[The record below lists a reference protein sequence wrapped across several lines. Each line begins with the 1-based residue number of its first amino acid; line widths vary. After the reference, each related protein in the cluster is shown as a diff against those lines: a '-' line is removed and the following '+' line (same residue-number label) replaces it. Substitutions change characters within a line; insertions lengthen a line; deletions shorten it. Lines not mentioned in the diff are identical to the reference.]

1 MVLHQHLFKLLSK
14 FRRLLSQLIQPT
26 FLPQQLHK
34 QLLPFFNG
42 EFWWCIFW
50 ILLIQF
56 LYQLWCRLSFR
67 YHFGSKYLGDHSTS
81 LEVYRFAREITKHYS
96 HTPAT
101 IPNFRVHWYHIDTYW
116 DSPGPQ
122 HSAHR
127 ALCHSSGTVSISDS
141 FSAWTTQSIVGIPI
155 ITGTLRLNS
164 LPSLITR
171 AT

>member
-14 FRRLLSQLIQPT
+14 FW
-26 FLPQQLHK
+26 HK

-42 EFWWCIFW
+42 EFWWCRFQ

-81 LEVYRFAREITKHYS
+81 LEVYRFAREITKHYG

-101 IPNFRVHWYHIDTYW
+101 VPNFRVHWYHINTYQEIHLVLNIVCAGPSAILLGW
-116 DSPGPQ
+116 CPSRTHSVPG
-122 HSAHR
+122 
-127 ALCHSSGTVSISDS
+127 
-141 FSAWTTQSIVGIPI
+141 
-155 ITGTLRLNS
+155 
-164 LPSLITR
+164 LPSLL
-171 AT
+171 